1 MDKHKWKGQPQILIL
16 RLFEYCKMF
25 NTFTTTAPH
34 FAQFECFNINLWKKK
49 DNEVCENKLCASAR
63 IKQGLRYG
71 FKQWKIPNLFEN
83 VDL

>member
-1 MDKHKWKGQPQILIL
+1 
-16 RLFEYCKMF
+16 MF

-34 FAQFECFNINLWKKK
+34 LLSLNVSIWTSGKKKKNK

-71 FKQWKIPNLFEN
+71 FKQWKIPNLFEKKN
-83 VDL
+83 S